1 MSAPSSSVP
10 SGTVSAGGRKD
21 EELLLQLLS
30 SLLGS
35 GDQLSAGSGGGVA
48 AAAQPPVM
56 TRMTVDAAAV
66 VREVAA
72 AIVPSASIDESL
84 TDYGG
89 LDSLGAV
96 EFRSRLSQQLN
107 GAEMPETLIFDHP
120 TVRQLEMHVGAQYS
134 YVEEVPQPMSA
145 AMPAAIPQIAPAPV
159 MPSQP
164 QAQSQAHVPIREPSS
179 QVSAQGA
186 PPPTP
191 ASHLLPHS
199 HLGSSSGTSLRPA
212 PAPMSRAAPTKSPGV
227 SALQPPL
234 PLSTWTSEF
243 GVALLQEILL
253 AHGPPKAAEWSLFA
267 PDDPVLRRA
276 QRGRAPYAKHLL
288 QRTADGKFTF
298 QPTQKGWTVGRK
310 AAESG
315 LEYRAF
321 FEPGAESRRTFGAVR
336 FSSSARADEDG
347 FDDYVHGG
355 AIQSLLDEATAECAM
370 VTVCVLPTTAEAS
383 FKIVRKVVPDRSL
396 LFECEVV
403 EETVPNLKF
412 KVVGRLLDPQGDF
425 LLAKCTATIANI
437 GAIPEARR
445 ERYGE

>member
-1 MSAPSSSVP
+1 
-10 SGTVSAGGRKD
+10 
-21 EELLLQLLS
+21 
-30 SLLGS
+30 
-35 GDQLSAGSGGGVA
+35 
-48 AAAQPPVM
+48 
-56 TRMTVDAAAV
+56 
-66 VREVAA
+66 
-72 AIVPSASIDESL
+72 
-84 TDYGG
+84 
-89 LDSLGAV
+89 
-96 EFRSRLSQQLN
+96 
-107 GAEMPETLIFDHP
+107 
-120 TVRQLEMHVGAQYS
+120 
-134 YVEEVPQPMSA
+134 MSA

-159 MPSQP
+159 MPSQLQP
-164 QAQSQAHVPIREPSS
+164 QSQAHVPIREPSS